1 MEKTRQWWR
10 EKLKGGLIPAVPVL
24 LHKDGVIHRDAQQKY
39 CEHMAQQDIRGV
51 AVWVHTG
58 AEKFERRTVRAQA
71 LSADSTAVTS
81 GIAAGERVVTQGA
94 SLLAQVR

>member
-1 MEKTRQWWR
+1 MR
-10 EKLKGGLIPAVPVL
+10 GG
-24 LHKDGVIHRDAQQKY
+24 GGAQ
-39 CEHMAQQDIRGV
+39 
-51 AVWVHTG
+51 AVWLHTT

-71 LSADSTAVTS
+71 LSAESTAVTS

>member
-58 AEKFERRTVRAQA
+58 RGLL
-71 LSADSTAVTS
+71 LSPDWPD
-81 GIAAGERVVTQGA
+81 
-94 SLLAQVR
+94 LLLSQLSSCLLPYPRG